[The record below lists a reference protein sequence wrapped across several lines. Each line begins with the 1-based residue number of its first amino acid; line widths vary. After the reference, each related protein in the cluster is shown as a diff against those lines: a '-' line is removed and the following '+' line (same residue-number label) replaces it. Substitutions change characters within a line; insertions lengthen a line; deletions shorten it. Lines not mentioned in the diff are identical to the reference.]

1 MATVLNT
8 LSAILESV
16 EEGVGRALYFGHRLL
31 TLHYNMMSTVFTTL
45 HFILSATV
53 NTVVSVAKTCWGV
66 LTQIC
71 TLLLDLLYLTG
82 LVVQY
87 VLVCLQVAGGVIWD
101 FSGVLKLVLTYVSAQ
116 TWHALCTVG
125 SHTLCGLQV
134 FGKTLLHGVF
144 EGWQAVKSGVHLM
157 GSHMLSWVTT
167 AGTSLFGGLQALVT
181 NTFAAVQA
189 LVTNALGAVQAVVT
203 NTLAAVQ
210 MLVTGILTVI
220 QTVLIFLLS
229 SLQAVLLHVFT
240 AAQLLAMQTVT
251 GLQLGVNYIIAALQY
266 LVTNV
271 VVLLQLLQQGIFYVL
286 AESFHGLHAAV
297 SFVGTCAWMV
307 PQLLLNGILAMAYIL
322 YSVSSSTVYYL
333 TEGLTYL
340 QDSMLTSVRKAV
352 DFLWLTVSIFSL
364 ELVAAIVLLGATA
377 ILVKKWDDTTL
388 PPLPDITQH
397 LNMWTF
403 GQNLEN
409 TQNREEP
416 EETEEEEERDD
427 GSDVEDSGRE
437 DNDGYSSSLDSSASD
452 EGSESEEGRGR
463 HPLPPRLQRYNLRTR
478 NVPQP
483 GTSTSRPRSPTPTT
497 SCLSSDDEELQTPER
512 ARKVR
517 LRFTKEREKRL
528 CVVCQDNVKN
538 VLLLPCRHMCLCRGC
553 ADHITNSLYAHQRV
567 CPLCRSRIGNA
578 LDIYI

>member
-1 MATVLNT
+1 MATVLDT
-8 LSAILESV
+8 LSAISESV
-16 EEGVGRALYFGHRLL
+16 EEGVGRALYVGHRLL
-31 TLHYNMMSTVFTTL
+31 TLHYDMMSRVFTTL
-45 HFILSATV
+45 HFIASVTV
-53 NTVVSVAKTCWGV
+53 NTTVSVAKTCWGI
-66 LTQIC
+66 LNQIC
-71 TLLLDLLYLTG
+71 TLLLDLLFLTG

-87 VLVCLQVAGGVIWD
+87 VLVCLQVAFGILWD
-101 FSGVLKLVLTYVSAQ
+101 FGGVLKLVLTYITSQ

-125 SHTLCGLQV
+125 SHTLYSLQV
-134 FGKTLLHGVF
+134 FGKTLLHGVL
-144 EGWQAVKSGVHLM
+144 EGWQVVKTGVHLT
-157 GSHMLSWVTT
+157 GVQVLSWVTT
-167 AGTSLFGGLQALVT
+167 AGTSVFGGLQAL
-181 NTFAAVQA
+181 
-189 LVTNALGAVQAVVT
+189 VT

-210 MLVTGILTVI
+210 MLVSGILTAI
-220 QTVLIFLLS
+220 QTVLTFILS
-229 SLQAVLLHVFT
+229 SLQAVLLHVFA
-240 AAQLLAMQTVT
+240 AAQFLAMQTVT

-286 AESFHGLHAAV
+286 AESFHGIHAAL

-307 PQLLLNGILAMAYIL
+307 PQLLLNGILAAAYIL

-333 TEGLTYL
+333 AEGLTYL
-340 QDSMLTSVRKAV
+340 QQSMLTSVKKAV

-364 ELVAAIVLLGATA
+364 ELVAAAVLLGATA

-403 GQNLEN
+403 GQDLDN
-409 TQNREEP
+409 TRDREEP
-416 EETEEEEERDD
+416 QEAEEEEERDD

-437 DNDGYSSSLDSSASD
+437 DSSSLVSSASD
-452 EGSESEEGRGR
+452 EGSESEEGGER
-463 HPLPPRLQRYNLRTR
+463 HQLPPRLQRYNLRTR
-478 NVPQP
+478 NISQP
-483 GTSTSRPRSPTPTT
+483 GPSTSRPRSTTPTT
-497 SCLSSDDEELQTPER
+497 SCLSSDDEELQAPER
-512 ARKVR
+512 ARKIR